1 MMHAIS
7 STTVFAAVCSAALA
21 SPFTYQGT
29 LHDNG
34 QPANGTY
41 DMVFQLA
48 DAPVL
53 GFLLDS
59 DAVNNVEVVDGLF
72 TVEID
77 FDDVLMNNDNRWL
90 AIVVEGT
97 SLSPRTH
104 LRPTPRAYNAIRANA
119 AGSLEAPAFM
129 SATNAT
135 LNALATSSTG
145 TALLGTHTNSSG
157 TAAGIHGKS
166 NSTSIGAIGVL
177 GEIDP
182 TSPGGV
188 SSGVRGINNGTGGSG
203 IGVYGSQDGSG
214 WGVYGTTPSGRGVYG
229 QSESGTGMY
238 ARTVSGSGLFAVH
251 STAGTQA
258 TLANEDYAIEALNNE
273 TDGVGTAVFAS
284 GGRTGI
290 YGEAVNSG
298 FGPSLTRTGVSGFA
312 GGFITGADTFY
323 GVQGFGQAP
332 IEGGSRT
339 SYGVYGGAQVGNS
352 SNTAYG
358 VFGEVFGPG
367 GTKYAGYFAGNVHV
381 QGTLSKLAGAFKID
395 HPLDPAN
402 KFLSHSFVESPEM
415 MNIYNGVITLDADG
429 NAIVE
434 LPDYFEALN
443 RDFRYQLT
451 AIGAPMPELYI
462 ATEVSANQFKIAGG
476 APNARVS
483 WEVTGVRQ
491 DASAI
496 THPIIV
502 EEDKPKQ
509 HLGRYLDPGAY
520 GLGNEHA
527 IHPGGEEN

>member
-1 MMHAIS
+1 MHAIS

-59 DAVNNVEVVDGLF
+59 DSVNNVEVIDGLF

-77 FDDVLMNNDNRWL
+77 FDDDLMNNDNRWL

-104 LRPTPRAYNAIRANA
+104 LRPTPRAYNAVRANA

-166 NSTSIGAIGVL
+166 NSTSIGAIGIL

-182 TSPGGV
+182 TSPGGL

-238 ARTVSGSGLFAVH
+238 ARTVSGNGLFAVH
-251 STAGTQA
+251 STSGTEA
-258 TLANEDYAIEALNNE
+258 TLANEDHAVAAYN
-273 TDGVGTAVFAS
+273 TDTEGEGTAIYAEGGKIGIDAYARPEGFGLDLTRIGVRSFAGGTS
-284 GGRTGI
+284 TGANMIYGVQSFAANPVGGGGRT
-290 YGEAVNSG
+290 A
-298 FGPSLTRTGVSGFA
+298 
-312 GGFITGADTFY
+312 
-323 GVQGFGQAP
+323 
-332 IEGGSRT
+332 
-339 SYGVYGGAQVGNS
+339 YGVYGGAQVGNG

-358 VFGEVFGPG
+358 IFGESVGPG
-367 GTKYAGYFAGNVHV
+367 SNQFAGFFQGDVHV
-381 QGTLSKLAGAFKID
+381 QGTLSKSSGSFKID
-395 HPLDPAN
+395 HPLEPETMY
-402 KFLSHSFVESPEM
+402 LSHSFVESPEM
-415 MNIYNGVITLDADG
+415 LNIYSGVIVLDEHGA
-429 NAIVE
+429 AVIE
-434 LPDYFEALN
+434 LPNYFESLN
-443 RDFRYQLT
+443 RSFRYQLT
-451 AIGAPMPELYI
+451 PIGASMPDLFVSS
-462 ATEVSANQFKIAGG
+462 EVSANEFAIEGGKAGMK
-476 APNARVS
+476 VS

-491 DASAI
+491 DPVALAN
-496 THPIIV
+496 PIIV
-502 EEDKPKQ
+502 EEEKPDQ
-509 HLGRYLDPGAY
+509 HKGKYLNPKAF
-520 GLGNEHA
+520 GLDDSHA
-527 IHPGGEEN
+527 IHPGPQEN